1 MIILRIGLGMSIDDT
16 VVSSH
21 FVAVSKSRDR
31 QVSVPMPMKTL
42 SIHVTET
49 TDMQQDARRSSV
61 ELGEDK
67 SRYNSVDVSSTKVPS
82 LTDDIEEHPLT

>member
-1 MIILRIGLGMSIDDT
+1 MSVDETIFSGHFID
-16 VVSSH
+16 
-21 FVAVSKSRDR
+21 VSKSRDR

-82 LTDDIEEHPLT
+82 LTDDIEEHTLT